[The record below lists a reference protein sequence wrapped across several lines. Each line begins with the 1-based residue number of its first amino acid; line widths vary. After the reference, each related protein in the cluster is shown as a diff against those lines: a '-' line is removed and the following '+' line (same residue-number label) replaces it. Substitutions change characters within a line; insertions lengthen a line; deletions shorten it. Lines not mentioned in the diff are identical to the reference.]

1 MIPISDKI
9 ADYLTGLFGAD
20 AVTHYRQYLEAEP
33 ALYLRCN
40 SIKTNRDDVQK
51 NLFENY
57 GIATEIISEIA
68 DALKV
73 TVNRSFIGKTLEHSI
88 GEYYIQSLSSM
99 IPPLVLNPLPTDKV
113 LDLCSAPG
121 SKTTQVAALMQ
132 NKGTLLVNEIQ
143 LDRLKTLVFN
153 LERMNVVNAG
163 VIHSKG
169 EALSRFFQNHFDKIL
184 VDAPCSGLGIMQKK
198 NEVSNWWTKEKAE
211 QLGELQYRLL
221 LSALKMAKVGGEIV
235 YSTCTLSVEENEF
248 VIDKLLKKFPTRLA
262 IGQVKLLPVTLPVI
276 SHNAF
281 TQFHGVQLDESL
293 QNAKRIIPWEVNSEG
308 FFIVKILKED
318 EIEALNQAERKR
330 HPFTFLPAKK
340 ISKYLEQL
348 THIYEIRKD
357 AFDRYKYLQ
366 KGNDIFF
373 VTEDWDEENL
383 MMFERIGTKFGMID
397 KNDNLILHTQAA
409 EILQNEIHK
418 NIIELSGND
427 ELKKYLDG
435 GTIKKEFPFKGQA
448 VVKFRNALLGT
459 GGVSV
464 DGLKSRYPRS
474 KRTQEIEY

>member
-9 ADYLTGLFGAD
+9 ADYLTSLFGAE
-20 AVTHYRQYLEAEP
+20 AVTRYRQYLEDEP
-33 ALYLRCN
+33 AFYLRCN

-57 GIATEIISEIA
+57 GIATEKISEIS

-73 TVNRSFIGKTLEHSI
+73 IGDRSLIGKTLEHSI

-99 IPPLVLNPLPTDKV
+99 IPPLVLAPQPTDKI

-121 SKTTQVAALMQ
+121 SKTTQIAALMQ

-169 EALSRFFQNHFDKIL
+169 EVLSRFFQNHFDKIL

-221 LSALKMAKVGGEIV
+221 LSAFKMAKVGGEIV

-248 VIDKLLKKFPTRLA
+248 VIDKLLKKFP
-262 IGQVKLLPVTLPVI
+262 IKLLPVTLPVF

-281 TQFHGVQLDESL
+281 TKFQGEQMDKSL
-293 QNAKRIIPWEVNSEG
+293 QQAKRIIPWEVNSEG
-308 FFIVKILKED
+308 FFVVKILKED
-318 EIEALNQAERKR
+318 EIEVQNPAETKR
-330 HPFTFLPAKK
+330 HPFTFLHAKK
-340 ISKYLEQL
+340 LGKYLEQL
-348 THIYEIRKD
+348 TGIFEIQKNV
-357 AFDRYKYLQ
+357 FERYKYLQ

-373 VTEDWDEENL
+373 VTEDWNEENL
-383 MMFERIGTKFGMID
+383 MMFEKIGTKFGMID
-397 KNDNLILHTQAA
+397 KNDKLILHTQAA

-418 NIIELSGND
+418 RIIELSGND

-435 GTIKKEFPFKGQA
+435 GIIKKEFPFKGQA

-459 GGVSV
+459 GGISV

>member
-9 ADYLTGLFGAD
+9 AEYLTSLFGAD
-20 AVTHYRQYLEAEP
+20 AVTLYSQYLEDDP
-33 ALYLRCN
+33 AYYLRCN
-40 SIKTNRDDVQK
+40 SIKTSRDDVQK
-51 NLFENY
+51 NLSTNY
-57 GIATEIISEIA
+57 GITTEPVSEFA

-73 TVNRSFIGKTLEHSI
+73 VGDKSNIGKTLEHSI
-88 GEYYIQSLSSM
+88 GDYYIQSLSSM
-99 IPPLVLNPLPTDKV
+99 IPPLVLNPQPTDKV

-121 SKTTQVAALMQ
+121 SKTTQLAALMQ

-169 EALSRFFQNHFDKIL
+169 EVLSRFFQNHFDKIL

-211 QLGELQYRLL
+211 QLSELQYRLL

-248 VIDKLLKKFPTRLA
+248 VIDKLLKKFP
-262 IGQVKLLPVTLPVI
+262 IKLLPVTLPVH

-281 TQFHGVQLDESL
+281 TQFHEVHLDKSL
-293 QNAKRIIPWEVNSEG
+293 QHAKRIIPWEINSEG
-308 FFIVKILKED
+308 FFVVKILKED
-318 EIEALNQAERKR
+318 EIEVENPAERKR
-330 HPFTFLPAKK
+330 HPFTFIPARKLNKQLDFLTSIFEIKK
-340 ISKYLEQL
+340 SVFE
-348 THIYEIRKD
+348 
-357 AFDRYKYLQ
+357 RYKYLQ

-373 VTEDWDEENL
+373 VNEDWNEENL
-383 MMFERIGTKFGMID
+383 MMFERIGTKFANID
-397 KNDNLILHTQAA
+397 KYGNFILHTQAA

-418 NIIELSGND
+418 GIVDLSSNE

-448 VVKFRNALLGT
+448 VVKFRTALLGT
-459 GGVSV
+459 GGISV

>member
-9 ADYLTGLFGAD
+9 AEYLTDLFGSD
-20 AVTHYRQYLEAEP
+20 AVTHYSKYLEDDP
-33 ALYLRCN
+33 ATYLRSN
-40 SIKTNRDDVQK
+40 SIKTNRDEVQK
-51 NLFENY
+51 NLTSNY
-57 GIATEIISEIA
+57 GIETERLSEIT
-68 DALKV
+68 DALKIIGDK
-73 TVNRSFIGKTLEHSI
+73 TLIGKTLEHSI

-99 IPPLVLNPLPTDKV
+99 IPPLVLNPQPMDKI

-121 SKTTQVAALMQ
+121 SKTTQIAAMMQ

-169 EALSRFFQNHFDKIL
+169 EVLSRFFQNHFDKIL

-211 QLGELQYRLL
+211 QLSELQYRLL

-248 VIDKLLKKFPTRLA
+248 VIDKLIKKFPIR
-262 IGQVKLLPVTLPVI
+262 LLPITLPVH
-276 SHNAF
+276 SHDAF
-281 TQFHGVQLDESL
+281 TELHDLTLDKSIY
-293 QNAKRIIPWEVNSEG
+293 NAKRIVPWEVNSEG
-308 FFIVKILKED
+308 FFVVKILKED
-318 EIEALNQAERKR
+318 EIEVENPAERKR
-330 HPFTFLPAKK
+330 HPFTFLPARK
-340 ISKYLEQL
+340 INKQL
-348 THIYEIRKD
+348 DILTDIFEIQKNV
-357 AFDRYKYLQ
+357 FERYKYLQ

-373 VTEDWDEENL
+373 VNEDWNEENL
-383 MMFERIGTKFGMID
+383 MMFERIGTKFANID
-397 KNDNLILHTQAA
+397 KHGNFILHTQAA
-409 EILQNEIHK
+409 EILQSEIHK
-418 NIIELSGND
+418 NIIELASND

-435 GTIKKEFPFKGQA
+435 GTIKKDFPFKGQA
-448 VVKFRNALLGT
+448 VVKFRNKILGT
-459 GGVSV
+459 GGISV
-464 DGLKSRYPRS
+464 EGLKSRYPRS

>member
-9 ADYLTGLFGAD
+9 AEYLTDLFGSD
-20 AVTHYRQYLEAEP
+20 AVASYQSYLEAEP

-40 SIKTNRDDVQK
+40 SIKSTREAVQE
-51 NLFENY
+51 NLFSNY
-57 GIATEIISEIA
+57 GISTEIISETA
-68 DALKV
+68 NALRV
-73 TVNRSFIGKTLEHSI
+73 VGDRALIGKTLEHSI

-99 IPPLVLNPLPTDKV
+99 IPPLVLDPQPTDKV

-121 SKTTQVAALMQ
+121 SKTTQIAASMQ

-169 EALSRFFQNHFDKIL
+169 EVLSRFFQNHFDKIL

-235 YSTCTLSVEENEF
+235 YSTCTLSVEENEI
-248 VIDKLLKKFPTRLA
+248 VIDKLLKKFP
-262 IGQVKLLPVTLPVI
+262 IKLLPVTLPI
-276 SHNAF
+276 LSHEAF
-281 TQFHGVQLDESL
+281 TMLHGFELDQSI

-308 FFIVKILKED
+308 FFVVKILKED
-318 EIEALNQAERKR
+318 EIEVDNPAERKR
-330 HPFTFLPAKK
+330 HPFTFLSAAKLNK
-340 ISKYLEQL
+340 QLEAL
-348 THIYEIRKD
+348 TGIFEIDKGV
-357 AFDRYKYLQ
+357 FERYKYLQ

-373 VTEDWDEENL
+373 VNEDWNEENL
-383 MMFERIGTKFGMID
+383 MMFERIGTKFGNLD
-397 KNDNLILHTQAA
+397 KYGNIILHTQTA
-409 EILQNEIHK
+409 EVLDNEIK
-418 NIIELSGND
+418 KGIVQLVDDGD
-427 ELKKYLDG
+427 LKKYLDG
-435 GTIKKEFPFKGQA
+435 GTIKKDFSFKGQA
-448 VVKFRNALLGT
+448 VVKFRNKILGA
-459 GGVSV
+459 GGISV

>member
-9 ADYLTGLFGAD
+9 ADYLTNLFGAES
-20 AVTHYRQYLEAEP
+20 VPHYSKYLEDDP
-33 ALYLRCN
+33 ATYLRSN
-40 SIKTNRDDVQK
+40 SIKTNRDEVQE
-51 NLFENY
+51 NLLSNY
-57 GIATEIISEIA
+57 GIATEKLSDIS

-73 TVNRSFIGKTLEHSI
+73 VGDKTLIGKTLEHSI

-99 IPPLVLNPLPTDKV
+99 IPPIVLNPQPTDKV

-121 SKTTQVAALMQ
+121 SKTTQIAALMQ

-169 EALSRFFQNHFDKIL
+169 EVLSRFFQNHFDKIL

-198 NEVSNWWTKEKAE
+198 NEISNWWTKEKAE
-211 QLGELQYRLL
+211 QLSELQYRLL
-221 LSALKMAKVGGEIV
+221 LSALKMVKVGGEIV

-248 VIDKLLKKFPTRLA
+248 VIDKLLKKFP
-262 IGQVKLLPVTLPVI
+262 IKLLPVTLPVI

-281 TQFHGVQLDESL
+281 TQFQGEQFDESL
-293 QNAKRIIPWEVNSEG
+293 KHAQRIIPWEVNSEG
-308 FFIVKILKED
+308 FFVVKILKED
-318 EIEALNQAERKR
+318 EIEVQNPAERKR
-330 HPFTFLPAKK
+330 HLFTFLSAKK

-348 THIYEIRKD
+348 SNIYEIRKNV
-357 AFDRYKYLQ
+357 FDRYKYLQ

-373 VTEDWDEENL
+373 ITEDWDEENL

-409 EILQNEIHK
+409 EVLQNEIHQ
-418 NIIELSGND
+418 NIIELDSND
-427 ELKKYLDG
+427 QLKKYLDG

-448 VVKFRNALLGT
+448 VVKFRNKILGT
-459 GGVSV
+459 GGISV
-464 DGLKSRYPRS
+464 EGLKSRYPRS

>member
-9 ADYLTGLFGAD
+9 AEYLTDLFGSD
-20 AVTHYRQYLEAEP
+20 AVTHYGKYLEDDP
-33 ALYLRCN
+33 ATYLRSN
-40 SIKTNRDDVQK
+40 SIKTNRDEVQK
-51 NLFENY
+51 DLLSNY
-57 GIATEIISEIA
+57 GIATVILSEIS

-73 TVNRSFIGKTLEHSI
+73 VGDKTFIGKTLEHSI

-99 IPPLVLNPLPTDKV
+99 IPPIVLNPQPTDKV

-121 SKTTQVAALMQ
+121 SKTTQLAALMQ

-169 EALSRFFQNHFDKIL
+169 EVLSRFFQNHFDKIL
-184 VDAPCSGLGIMQKK
+184 VDAPCSGLGILQKK

-211 QLGELQYRLL
+211 QLSELQYRLL

-248 VIDKLLKKFPTRLA
+248 VIDKLLKKFP
-262 IGQVKLLPVTLPVI
+262 IKLLPITLPVH

-281 TQFHGVQLDESL
+281 TQFREVQLDESL
-293 QNAKRIIPWEVNSEG
+293 QHAKRIIPWEVNSEG

-318 EIEALNQAERKR
+318 EIDVDNPAERKR
-330 HPFTFLPAKK
+330 HPFTFIPARKLNKQLDFLTSIFEIKK
-340 ISKYLEQL
+340 SVFE
-348 THIYEIRKD
+348 
-357 AFDRYKYLQ
+357 RYKYLQ

-373 VTEDWDEENL
+373 VNEDWNEENL
-383 MMFERIGTKFGMID
+383 MMFERIGTKFANID
-397 KNDNLILHTQAA
+397 KYGNFILHTQAA
-409 EILQNEIHK
+409 EILKNEIHK
-418 NIIELSGND
+418 NIVALSSNE

-435 GTIKKEFPFKGQA
+435 GTIKKDFPFRGQA
-448 VVKFRNALLGT
+448 VVKFRNKILGT
-459 GGVSV
+459 GGISV

>member
-9 ADYLTGLFGAD
+9 ADYLTSLFGAE
-20 AVTHYRQYLEAEP
+20 AVTHYRQYLEDEP
-33 ALYLRCN
+33 AFYLRCN

-57 GIATEIISEIA
+57 GIATEKISEIS

-73 TVNRSFIGKTLEHSI
+73 IGDRSLIGKTLEHSI

-99 IPPLVLNPLPTDKV
+99 IPPLVLAPQPTDKI

-121 SKTTQVAALMQ
+121 SKTTQIAALMK

-169 EALSRFFQNHFDKIL
+169 EVLSRFFQNHFDKIL

-211 QLGELQYRLL
+211 QLSELQYRLL
-221 LSALKMAKVGGEIV
+221 LSAFKMVKVGGEIV

-248 VIDKLLKKFPTRLA
+248 VIDKLLKKFP
-262 IGQVKLLPVTLPVI
+262 IKLLPVTLPVF

-281 TQFHGVQLDESL
+281 TKFQGEQLDKSL
-293 QNAKRIIPWEVNSEG
+293 QQAKRIIPWEVNSEG
-308 FFIVKILKED
+308 FFVVKILKED
-318 EIEALNQAERKR
+318 EIEVQNPAETKR
-330 HPFTFLPAKK
+330 HPFTFLHAKK
-340 ISKYLEQL
+340 LGKYLEQL
-348 THIYEIRKD
+348 TGVFEIQKNV
-357 AFDRYKYLQ
+357 FERYKYLQ

-373 VTEDWDEENL
+373 VTEDWNEENL

-397 KNDNLILHTQAA
+397 KNDKLILHTQAA

-418 NIIELSGND
+418 RIVELSGND

-435 GTIKKEFPFKGQA
+435 GIIKKEFPFKGQA

-459 GGVSV
+459 GGISV

-474 KRTQEIEY
+474 KRTQEIDY

>member
-9 ADYLTGLFGAD
+9 AEYLTKLFGEE
-20 AVTHYRQYLEAEP
+20 AVTHYSKYLEDDP
-33 ALYLRCN
+33 AYYLRCN
-40 SIKTNRDDVQK
+40 SLKINRDDVQK
-51 NLFENY
+51 NLLDNY
-57 GIATEIISEIA
+57 GIITEPISEIA
-68 DALKV
+68 EALKV
-73 TVNRSFIGKTLEHSI
+73 IGDRTLIGKTLEHSI

-99 IPPLVLNPLPTDKV
+99 IPPLVLNPQPDDKV

-121 SKTTQVAALMQ
+121 SKTTQIAALMQ

-169 EALSRFFQNHFDKIL
+169 EVLSRFFQNHFDKIL

-211 QLGELQYRLL
+211 QLSELQYRLL

-248 VIDKLLKKFPTRLA
+248 VIDKLLKKFP
-262 IGQVKLLPVTLPVI
+262 IKLLPITLPVHA
-276 SHNAF
+276 HNAF
-281 TQFHGVQLDESL
+281 TQFHDVQLDDSL
-293 QNAKRIIPWEVNSEG
+293 LHAKRIVPWEVNSEG
-308 FFIVKILKED
+308 FFVVKILKED
-318 EIEALNQAERKR
+318 EIEVENPAERKR
-330 HPFTFLPAKK
+330 HPFTFIPVRKL
-340 ISKYLEQL
+340 SKQLDYL
-348 THIYEIRKD
+348 TSIFEINKG
-357 AFDRYKYLQ
+357 AFERYKYLQ

-373 VTEDWDEENL
+373 VNEDWSEENL
-383 MMFERIGTKFGMID
+383 MMFERIGTKFANID
-397 KNDNLILHTQAA
+397 KYGNFILHTQAA

-418 NIIELSGND
+418 GIVDLSSNE

-435 GTIKKEFPFKGQA
+435 GTIKKEFPFRGQA

-459 GGVSV
+459 GGISV
-464 DGLKSRYPRS
+464 EGLKSRYPRS